1 VANFGLPTDVS
12 SDRGTEFTN
21 QLWKDL
27 SNLLGFNL
35 HHTTSYHPQANGAV
49 ERFNQTM
56 KAAIMAHE
64 DDPAWTDHLPWALLG
79 MRISYKADLDTSA
92 AELVYGQPLTVP
104 GEFVTD
110 FFHQPVPVV
119 LQQLRERVGDLRPVP
134 HARHGVQVERVPA
147 ALGKSSHV
155 FIRVDKHR
163 KPLQKPYEG
172 PFKVIEHGSKT
183 VKVQRGTKVED
194 ITVNRLKPAF
204 VDELVEI
211 PVAQPPR

>member
-1 VANFGLPTDVS
+1 MGLSNGFTYVLTAEDRFTRWPIAIPIPDKAATTVERAFLSGWVANFGMPTDVL

-49 ERFNQTM
+49 ERFHRTM

-64 DDPAWTDHLPWALLG
+64 NDLAWTDHLPWALLG
-79 MRISYKADLDTSA
+79 MRTSHKADLDTSA

-104 GEFVTD
+104 GEFVPD
-110 FFHQPVPVV
+110 FPPQPVPVV

-134 HARHGVQVERVPA
+134 HARHGVQVERVRA
-147 ALGKSSHV
+147 ANLHTFSS
-155 FIRVDKHR
+155 
-163 KPLQKPYEG
+163 G
-172 PFKVIEHGSKT
+172 
-183 VKVQRGTKVED
+183 
-194 ITVNRLKPAF
+194 
-204 VDELVEI
+204 
-211 PVAQPPR
+211 